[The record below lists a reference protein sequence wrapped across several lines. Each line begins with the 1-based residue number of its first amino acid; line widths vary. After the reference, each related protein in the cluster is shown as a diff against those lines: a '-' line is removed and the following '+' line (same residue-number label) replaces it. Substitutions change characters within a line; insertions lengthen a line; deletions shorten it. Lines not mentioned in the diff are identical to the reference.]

1 MARNVKPELLVEID
15 LNSPS
20 FQSTW
25 NNLEQIEQEK
35 AIATFEKLTQLTW
48 NQVYKDKGLRWEK
61 IHSIQAPQGID
72 ALYSFRVSKSIRGIG
87 FRQDHFLRV
96 LLIEPD
102 HDAAYGKNKGN
113 LRISES
119 KQSLAQQCPRPY
131 QDDLAFHLFWL

>member
-25 NNLEQIEQEK
+25 NDLEQIEQEK

-48 NQVYKDKGLRWEK
+48 NQVYKDTGLRWEK

-87 FRQDHFLRV
+87 FRQNHFLRV

-102 HDAAYGKNKGN
+102 HDAAYGKK
-113 LRISES
+113 
-119 KQSLAQQCPRPY
+119 
-131 QDDLAFHLFWL
+131 